1 MTYINRYIY
10 IYKYEGVFNNV
21 KLPQKKKKHVLID
34 IVRFY
39 TLDDSFDFFE
49 FFLDNLD
56 NFLFIFLILD
66 RVPL

>member
-1 MTYINRYIY
+1 MY
-10 IYKYEGVFNNV
+10 IYKYKGVFNNV
-21 KLPQKKKKHVLID
+21 KLPQKKKKKEKKKKKTCVD